1 MKKIIIIII
10 IIAGAILVYA
20 MRGNSPTET
29 TKAPTI
35 NDTRA
40 FRPDPSNATFI
51 FDNEMITLSAGK
63 NEKSIVPGSVLMEE
77 TVLMDKFAY
86 GDLNADGKEDTVLL
100 LARYGAGSGIFIY
113 LAAFT
118 SGPVTYKGSKAI
130 FIGDRI
136 APKSLSIKG
145 DTVTVEYLDR
155 KPDEAF
161 AAEPTVSASKQFI
174 YKNGEFVEK

>member
-1 MKKIIIIII
+1 
-10 IIAGAILVYA
+10 
-20 MRGNSPTET
+20 
-29 TKAPTI
+29 
-35 NDTRA
+35 
-40 FRPDPSNATFI
+40 
-51 FDNEMITLSAGK
+51 
-63 NEKSIVPGSVLMEE
+63 
-77 TVLMDKFAY
+77 MDKFAY

-100 LARYGAGSGIFIY
+100 LTRYGAGSGIFIY

-161 AAEPTVSASKQFI
+161 ATEPTVSASKQFT

>member
-10 IIAGAILVYA
+10 IVAGAVLVYA
-20 MRGNSPTET
+20 MRDNFPTET
-29 TKAPTI
+29 TKAPTT
-35 NDTRA
+35 NETRA
-40 FRPDPSNATFI
+40 FRPDPSSATFI
-51 FDNEMITLSAGK
+51 FDNEKITLSAGK
-63 NEKSIVPGSVLMEE
+63 NERLIVPGSVLVEE
-77 TVLMDKFAY
+77 IVLMDKFAY

-100 LARYGAGSGIFIY
+100 LARYGAGSGIFVY
-113 LAAFT
+113 LAAFA

-136 APKSLSIKG
+136 APQSLFIKG
-145 DTVTVEYLDR
+145 SAVTVEYLDR

-161 AAEPTVSASKQFI
+161 AAEPTVSVSKQFI